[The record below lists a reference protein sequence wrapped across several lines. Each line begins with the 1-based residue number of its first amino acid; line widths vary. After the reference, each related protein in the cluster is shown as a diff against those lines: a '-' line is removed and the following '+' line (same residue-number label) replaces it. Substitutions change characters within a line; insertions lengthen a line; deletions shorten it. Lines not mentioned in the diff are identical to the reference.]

1 MIKKDHLILI
11 VDDAPANLQVLGS
24 ILSEQGY
31 QIILADNGLQPLK
44 SIEKFSPDLILLDV
58 NMPGMNGFE
67 TCQRLKELE
76 KTAETPIIFL
86 TARTSPDDIL
96 DAFSAGAVD
105 YITKP
110 FNNSELLIRVRSH
123 LDLKDK
129 TDTLRESNSKV
140 NELLRVLLHDIGN
153 PLAGIRGIVEYAQ
166 KKPEIYQTANT
177 ILEMAISNCFTILEN
192 VKKMK
197 SLEEGKQEIH
207 LEPIHLQDSIQK
219 AIRLFEQKLSN
230 KNLDV
235 EISISPKFSVLVEDA
250 TFIHSVFNNL
260 FTNAMKFSFPNS
272 KIKITAYEKNKFICL
287 SIRDYGIGIP
297 ENILKNIFS
306 FTHPTS
312 RPGTIGENGT
322 GYGMPLVKKFI
333 ETYGGKIEIHSSE
346 TEDRGTEIILY
357 LKSSI

>member
-1 MIKKDHLILI
+1 
-11 VDDAPANLQVLGS
+11 
-24 ILSEQGY
+24 
-31 QIILADNGLQPLK
+31 
-44 SIEKFSPDLILLDV
+44 
-58 NMPGMNGFE
+58 
-67 TCQRLKELE
+67 
-76 KTAETPIIFL
+76 
-86 TARTSPDDIL
+86 
-96 DAFSAGAVD
+96 
-105 YITKP
+105 
-110 FNNSELLIRVRSH
+110 
-123 LDLKDK
+123 
-129 TDTLRESNSKV
+129 
-140 NELLRVLLHDIGN
+140 
-153 PLAGIRGIVEYAQ
+153 
-166 KKPEIYQTANT
+166 
-177 ILEMAISNCFTILEN
+177 MAISNCFTILEN

-207 LEPIHLQDSIQK
+207 LEPIHLQDSIQIG
-219 AIRLFEQKLSN
+219 IRLFEQNLSN

-235 EISISPKFSVLVEDA
+235 EISISPKFCVLVEDA